1 MSDNT
6 SVCIRETH
14 NILKLQPYR
23 NAYGWISLYVFV
35 YNTKLPRHKIHK
47 SSGRRDISPI

>member
-6 SVCIRETH
+6 SVCKRETH
-14 NILKLQPYR
+14 NTLKLQPHR
-23 NAYGWISLYVFV
+23 NAYGWISLYV
-35 YNTKLPRHKIHK
+35 YNTKLPCQKIHK